1 MKISLIID
9 ARLTGKELPRRL
21 AEARQQVALFQGR
34 GEILVIDD
42 GDMVPPLLGEPGEHA
57 VVGYRQ
63 VRSRPAPMGRRLNLA
78 ASHSNGRMLGFCL
91 GPLDTHWVERMMA
104 AACDDSRPVV
114 RPARPCPLSLLS
126 LLRRTPT
133 RALGVERTWFDRL
146 GGFDPSLDLSAVEDL
161 ATRLKACRA
170 KMVVQRA

>member
-42 GDMVPPLLGEPGEHA
+42 GDMAPPLLGEPGEHA

-91 GPLDTHWVERMMA
+91 GPLDTHWVA
-104 AACDDSRPVV
+104 VKSSSQLILDNSRRYPLQNFINKLVLV
-114 RPARPCPLSLLS
+114 DQVFRNLSRGSLRP
-126 LLRRTPT
+126 
-133 RALGVERTWFDRL
+133 
-146 GGFDPSLDLSAVEDL
+146 
-161 ATRLKACRA
+161 
-170 KMVVQRA
+170 